1 MGDQPRIFGVVQN
14 KPQLAK
20 YAVTACIAFSAFTLT
35 GATEAFA
42 AEPSTDAGSAS
53 EPTAG
58 SASEPTAG
66 SASEPTAGSASEPTA
81 GSASEPTAGSASEE
95 LEPSPPE
102 GRELGGHVFMPV
114 LGMVSPFTNTSFGT
128 FMLLGYGSTTG
139 SLTLQ
144 LPGNPPPPA
153 QTFTGTVSYVAIGSV
168 LSFEAAFLRYFAARI
183 GLSETLYSGISG
195 AAVAAVG
202 SNARL
207 GGNFGLTGSLP
218 IGQSVR
224 VAGVFD
230 TSFAPAMGVLL
241 GPAIKSAFDSCSEGV
256 TNCRFDFGKLFE
268 QRNVLSLEPG
278 VAASWAPLPSLGVT
292 GNLTY
297 VHRSLTN
304 SNSGATTSEAMSL
317 GVAADFDFHLISI
330 VPVGVQ
336 LSWNSRIPF
345 DESVDGFSDL
355 GAAVFYTGRKNLSL
369 GLQFVDRRFRVV
381 PDVDVSW
388 TTFIALI
395 GLRYYW

>member
-1 MGDQPRIFGVVQN
+1 MNRHPFVI
-14 KPQLAK
+14 
-20 YAVTACIAFSAFTLT
+20 TAFIAFAASTLA

-42 AEPSTDAGSAS
+42 AEPAPDAGSVAEPAAGS
-53 EPTAG
+53 VAEPTAGSVAEPTAG
-58 SASEPTAG
+58 SASEPALE
-66 SASEPTAGSASEPTA
+66 EP
-81 GSASEPTAGSASEE
+81 
-95 LEPSPPE
+95 EPSPPE

-168 LSFEAAFLRYFAARI
+168 LSFEAAFLRYFSARI

-207 GGNFGLTGSLP
+207 GGNLGLTASLP

-224 VAGVFD
+224 VAGVLD

-268 QRNVLSLEPG
+268 QRNVLSVEPG
-278 VAASWAPLPSLGVT
+278 LAASWAPLPALGVT

-304 SNSGATTSEAMSL
+304 SNSGSTTSEAMSL
-317 GVAADFDFHLISI
+317 GVAADFDFHLIST

-381 PDVDVSW
+381 PNVDASW

>member
-1 MGDQPRIFGVVQN
+1 
-14 KPQLAK
+14 
-20 YAVTACIAFSAFTLT
+20 
-35 GATEAFA
+35 
-42 AEPSTDAGSAS
+42 
-53 EPTAG
+53 
-58 SASEPTAG
+58 
-66 SASEPTAGSASEPTA
+66 
-81 GSASEPTAGSASEE
+81 
-95 LEPSPPE
+95 
-102 GRELGGHVFMPV
+102 MPV
-114 LGMVSPFTNTSFGT
+114 LGMASPFTTTSFGT
-128 FMLLGYGSTTG
+128 FMLVGYGSTTG

-144 LPGNPPPPA
+144 LPGNPPPAP

-168 LSFEAAFLRYFAARI
+168 LSFEAAFLRYFSARI
-183 GLSETLYSGISG
+183 GLSETLYSGVSG

-207 GGNFGLTGSLP
+207 GGNFGFTGSLP

-256 TNCRFDFGKLFE
+256 ANCRFDFGKLFE
-268 QRNVLSLEPG
+268 QRNVLSIEPG

-317 GVAADFDFHLISI
+317 GVAADFDFYLVSI

-336 LSWNSRIPF
+336 LSWNSRFPF

-369 GLQFVDRRFRVV
+369 GLQLVDRRFRVV
-381 PDVDVSW
+381 PNVDVSW